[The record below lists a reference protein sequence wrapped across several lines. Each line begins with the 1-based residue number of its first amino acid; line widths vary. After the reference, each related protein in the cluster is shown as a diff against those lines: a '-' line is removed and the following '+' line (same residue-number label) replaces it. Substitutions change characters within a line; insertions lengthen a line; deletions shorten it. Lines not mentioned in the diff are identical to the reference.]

1 MPLSPRVLAARPLT
15 SVARLRR
22 TPLVASPV
30 SIVLTP
36 SEPSGRVED
45 FLRDTV
51 SQRLARVE
59 ATLEILVAKE
69 PTVETVEL
77 RELTDHRAR
86 EEMRAYF
93 EKHHGEILFADEVA
107 EALSIDVEQSIR
119 LCEVLRR
126 EGKIAEAARAQTD

>member
-1 MPLSPRVLAARPLT
+1 M
-15 SVARLRR
+15 
-22 TPLVASPV
+22 
-30 SIVLTP
+30 
-36 SEPSGRVED
+36 
-45 FLRDTV
+45 

-86 EEMRAYF
+86 EEIRAYF